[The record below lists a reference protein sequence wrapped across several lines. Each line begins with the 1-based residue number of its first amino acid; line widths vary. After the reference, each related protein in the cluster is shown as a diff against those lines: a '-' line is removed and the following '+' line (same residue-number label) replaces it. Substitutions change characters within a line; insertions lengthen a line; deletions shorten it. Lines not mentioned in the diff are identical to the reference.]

1 MEGQPSGLRGRPDP
15 PPVFM
20 FLHYEVSNKRKS
32 VVPVPSHSRFFLVGS
47 SSVGQVPATSG
58 NKPPSVRDDRLR
70 CAVADPTRDEVQAL
84 IDKQEDSLQRIAMW
98 ILELPK
104 ERRKQAFDVAERTF
118 EQSVGKFGMRE
129 EWGRSWIDLSMKR
142 LRSLVIKMGAGGGHG
157 QA

>member
-1 MEGQPSGLRGRPDP
+1 M
-15 PPVFM
+15 
-20 FLHYEVSNKRKS
+20 
-32 VVPVPSHSRFFLVGS
+32 
-47 SSVGQVPATSG
+47 
-58 NKPPSVRDDRLR
+58 
-70 CAVADPTRDEVQAL
+70 ADPTRDEVQAL

-142 LRSLVIKMGAGGGHG
+142 LRSLVINMGASGGHG
-157 QA
+157 PSLRSGGTSIARNQVPAFPDFERFKVKGNLVSGFGHLRK

>member
-1 MEGQPSGLRGRPDP
+1 
-15 PPVFM
+15 
-20 FLHYEVSNKRKS
+20 
-32 VVPVPSHSRFFLVGS
+32 
-47 SSVGQVPATSG
+47 
-58 NKPPSVRDDRLR
+58 
-70 CAVADPTRDEVQAL
+70 
-84 IDKQEDSLQRIAMW
+84 MW

-157 QA
+157 QAFRRNIDRSVEATKYQPSRL